1 MVSAKRLYNP
11 PKFYLKKKKICLLHG
26 AELTSAILF
35 LQVND
40 WQNDWVTFFAKQRIQ
55 PQMDMIEKN
64 SGDRE
69 ARELWAQ
76 LQVGEVL
83 LVLIVV
89 IARYQLFR
97 FSFHKTKFLFVGML
111 QVLLVRDSSF

>member
-1 MVSAKRLYNP
+1 MVSAQRLYNR
-11 PKFYLKKKKICLLHG
+11 PKLYLKDKKICLLCG
-26 AELTSAILF
+26 VELTPAILF

-76 LQVGEVL
+76 LQVGVL
-83 LVLIVV
+83 SVLVVV
-89 IARYQLFR
+89 IDRYQLLI
-97 FSFHKTKFLFVGML
+97 FSFNETKFLFVGML
-111 QVLLVRDSSF
+111 RVLLVRDFSF

>member
-1 MVSAKRLYNP
+1 MVAAQRLYNP
-11 PKFYLKKKKICLLHG
+11 QKLYLQKKKICLLCG
-26 AELTSAILF
+26 VALISAVLF
-35 LQVND
+35 LQVNE

-76 LQVGEVL
+76 LQVGGTL
-83 LVLIVV
+83 SILSIV
-89 IARYQLFR
+89 IATYQLFR
-97 FSFHKTKFLFVGML
+97 CCFS
-111 QVLLVRDSSF
+111 

>member
-1 MVSAKRLYNP
+1 MASAQKLCNPSKLY
-11 PKFYLKKKKICLLHG
+11 LKICLFCG
-26 AELTSAILF
+26 VEVTAAVLF

-83 LVLIVV
+83 CSHYSDSWVSVLWVFL
-89 IARYQLFR
+89 RE
-97 FSFHKTKFLFVGML
+97 TKFLSVGML
-111 QVLLVRDSSF
+111 QVLLVRDSNF

>member
-1 MVSAKRLYNP
+1 MSAQRLYNP
-11 PKFYLKKKKICLLHG
+11 PKLFLKKKKICLLRG
-26 AELTSAILF
+26 VELTSAILF

-83 LVLIVV
+83 SALIG
-89 IARYQLFR
+89 ISCLD
-97 FSFHKTKFLFVGML
+97 FLFIK
-111 QVLLVRDSSF
+111 QSSCLLACSRFGY

>member
-1 MVSAKRLYNP
+1 M
-11 PKFYLKKKKICLLHG
+11 HG
-26 AELTSAILF
+26 VELTSAILF

-83 LVLIVV
+83 SVLVIV

-97 FSFHKTKFLFVGML
+97 FSFHKTKFLFVGVP
-111 QVLLVRDSSF
+111 QVPLVRDSSF

>member
-1 MVSAKRLYNP
+1 MVSVQRLYNP
-11 PKFYLKKKKICLLHG
+11 QKLYLKKKKICILCG
-26 AELTSAILF
+26 VELTSAVLF

-76 LQVGEVL
+76 LQVGEILSVLITVILDINCLDFLFTKQSSCL
-83 LVLIVV
+83 LVCS
-89 IARYQLFR
+89 R
-97 FSFHKTKFLFVGML
+97 FCW
-111 QVLLVRDSSF
+111 